1 MSIAQASSQLIEII
15 NESLDRLRNIGIKKS
30 GSEDEDINIDEVEI
44 DKLVN
49 RNVLNE
55 NTIAVGL
62 ARIGRNDQNIKVDT
76 IKNLSTDDL
85 GAPLHSLIIAGKLH
99 PLEIDFLKIFY
110 NKNNHSFQE
119 LVDSHNKFYSN

>member
-1 MSIAQASSQLIEII
+1 MCVAC
-15 NESLDRLRNIGIKKS
+15 
-30 GSEDEDINIDEVEI
+30 
-44 DKLVN
+44 LVS
-49 RNVLNE
+49 RAVL
-55 NTIAVGL
+55 L
-62 ARIGRNDQNIKVDT
+62 HRNDQNIKVDT